1 MARAELIFEPRG
13 SHSSGADISGAVI
26 LVRPAGATQIMMQ
39 ALTQNVRFTLDG
51 TNPTTGLGFQ
61 IKAGDPP
68 MIIPVGSSATLKVV
82 QETATASLQFQW
94 GGQGV

>member
-1 MARAELIFEPRG
+1 MI
-13 SHSSGADISGAVI
+13 
-26 LVRPAGATQIMMQ
+26 Q

-51 TNPTTGLGFQ
+51 TNPTATSGLQ

-68 MIIPVGSSATLKVV
+68 MIIPVGASAILKVI